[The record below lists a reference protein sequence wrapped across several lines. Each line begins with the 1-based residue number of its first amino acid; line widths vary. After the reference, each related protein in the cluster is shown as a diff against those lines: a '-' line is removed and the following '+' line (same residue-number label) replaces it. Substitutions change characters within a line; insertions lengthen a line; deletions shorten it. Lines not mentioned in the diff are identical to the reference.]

1 MKVIL
6 LKRKER
12 NMSEISLRFKV
23 ILNDQEVNLGEI
35 VLNSEVVSEQVGS
48 TPIELKLFSTKEVME
63 MLNTY
68 AWKIDLLRKN
78 GALKGIQMGKKY
90 VYPYAEIKKFQENF
104 IGMDLSNEQAIMESV
119 HRVELIKIE
128 QQLKFEKNQNKKSN

>member
-1 MKVIL
+1 
-6 LKRKER
+6 
-12 NMSEISLRFKV
+12 MSEIALKFKV
-23 ILNDQEVNLGEI
+23 MLNEQEVSLGEI

-90 VYPYAEIKKFQENF
+90 VYPYAEVKKFQESF

-119 HRVELIKIE
+119 HKVELKRIE
-128 QQLKFEKNQNKKSN
+128 QELSRTIKGNKKESSTSKSGNS

>member
-1 MKVIL
+1 
-6 LKRKER
+6 
-12 NMSEISLRFKV
+12 MSEISLRFKV

>member
-1 MKVIL
+1 
-6 LKRKER
+6 
-12 NMSEISLRFKV
+12 MSEIALRFKV
-23 ILNDQEVNLGEI
+23 MLNEREVNLGEI
-35 VLNSEVVSEQVGS
+35 VLNTEEITKSINES
-48 TPIELKLFSTKEVME
+48 TTPLELRLFSSKEVME